1 MNSVLSYSFIIAFF
15 LDSLSIFLI
24 LTLMGI
30 FAGTVLGVISGIAGG
45 NVKGV
50 TRKFVGIFGSIGA
63 LIGFIYFTIFMDL
76 GRSGHGFVGGGASD
90 KEALI
95 RVIILTLIGLVPIY
109 FLWFNHREKP
119 KKDEDSTEPHHDN
132 EGNS

>member
-1 MNSVLSYSFIIAFF
+1 MNSVLSYFFNIAFF

-76 GRSGHGFVGGGASD
+76 GR
-90 KEALI
+90 
-95 RVIILTLIGLVPIY
+95 
-109 FLWFNHREKP
+109 
-119 KKDEDSTEPHHDN
+119 
-132 EGNS
+132 